1 MKSYRYQILLILTL
15 ILTSCQDELKLNNLE
30 NSQPKAD
37 SRKNCTKWTV

>member
-30 NSQPKAD
+30 NNQPKAIFA
-37 SRKNCTKWTV
+37 K